1 MSRHFPKETNIQ
13 QVHEKVLSITNH
25 QGSTNQNHKE
35 KSSFR
40 VAVIKKT
47 RGKCWQGCGEKRTL
61 VHTYWELN
69 WCSYN
74 GNSMEVP
81 QKLKIELP
89 CDPAIL
95 LLGVYSKEMKTGSSA
110 GAWTPMFTAALF
122 SIAETG
128 EWPKGPSVDD
138 WIKQIWYLYLYIYI
152 YKIYR

>member
-1 MSRHFPKETNIQ
+1 M
-13 QVHEKVLSITNH
+13 LGITNH
-25 QGSTNQNHKE
+25 QRSVNQNHKE

-40 VAVIKKT
+40 VAIKKT

-61 VHTYWELN
+61 VHAHTEFS

-110 GAWTPMFTAALF
+110 DTWTPMFAAAFF

-128 EWPKGPSVDD
+128 KQPKGPLLDE
-138 WIKQIWYLYLYIYI
+138 WIKQIQYLYIYI
-152 YKIYR
+152 CKIYRYISYKIYRYI